1 MKGRPLLEQAKNE
14 DHGTPGEIWE
24 SVRCVFQ
31 GHPDL
36 DPCGNP
42 FALPSARRVIWLP
55 KWAKYLSG
63 EPRLDPGEI
72 NIVPPANAAIGDGLE
87 EQWHGTAYVNPPFH
101 HKVLGRFM
109 EKAQHETWD
118 GRCSAAIML
127 SPSKTGLKCWQANVG
142 FAAAVCFIG
151 HRLTFL
157 GNEDPALFDCALI
170 LWTRDRTLRH
180 RFALELDGTL
190 GQVWTR

>member
-1 MKGRPLLEQAKNE
+1 MKGRPLLEKAKNE
-14 DHGTPGEIWE
+14 DHGTPPEIWE
-24 SVRCVFQ
+24 AVSRVFQ
-31 GHPDL
+31 GRPDI

-42 FALPSARRVIWLP
+42 FALPSAGRAIWLP
-55 KWAKYLSG
+55 KWKGSL
-63 EPRLDPGEI
+63 
-72 NIVPPANAAIGDGLE
+72 PPCYETHGVVEYGDGLE